1 VTKVKDNTRKHYE
14 LHAVL
19 IKELFWP
26 ISTRSVCGFM
36 NWDALDYFT
45 ALSVFLCMS
54 SAKILTK
61 AAFKV

>member
-26 ISTRSVCGFM
+26 ISTRS
-36 NWDALDYFT
+36 
-45 ALSVFLCMS
+45 SVRLHELGCIGLFHCTECVS
-54 SAKILTK
+54 
-61 AAFKV
+61 VHV